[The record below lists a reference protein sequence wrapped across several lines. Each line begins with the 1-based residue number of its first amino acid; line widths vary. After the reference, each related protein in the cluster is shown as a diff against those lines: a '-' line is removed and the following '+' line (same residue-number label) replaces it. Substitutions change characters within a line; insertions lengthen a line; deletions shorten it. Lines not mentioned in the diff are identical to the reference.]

1 LAKGKEY
8 RLAKRDTLA
17 KGRRKRML
25 KLTREK
31 NSYCTLVQ
39 GNEYGQRKEA
49 DRKKKR
55 KVDKL
60 KEY

>member
-39 GNEYGQRKEA
+39 G
-49 DRKKKR
+49 
-55 KVDKL
+55 